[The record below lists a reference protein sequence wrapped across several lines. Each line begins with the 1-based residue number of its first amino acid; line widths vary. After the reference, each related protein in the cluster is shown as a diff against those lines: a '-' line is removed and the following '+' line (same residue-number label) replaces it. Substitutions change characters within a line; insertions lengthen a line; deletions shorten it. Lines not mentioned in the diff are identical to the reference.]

1 MDRIYGL
8 TIMIFWFIL
17 IAAVVILFII
27 PFVDG
32 WTGKHT
38 FSRLYGVTYQEII
51 TDNTETDNESEKD
64 ELHDLNRS
72 EQIEIQEQTLIQY
85 NKLLDNLADQYI
97 NETNEKKKA
106 VILSKQIAV
115 LEKYNR
121 ALEKMEKL
129 NE

>member
-1 MDRIYGL
+1 
-8 TIMIFWFIL
+8 MIFWFIL